1 MEKLRF
7 IKLTSY
13 HNKTEMYI
21 NIDMIGDI
29 CKGDGY
35 SSIGHLTHNN
45 GGFKVTQD
53 VEEILDLMNE
63 VLILI

>member
-7 IKLTSY
+7 IKLTSS
-13 HNKTEMYI
+13 HNKETIYI

-29 CKGDGY
+29 WQGDGF